1 MIECFNDVEVRSSG
15 VIMSSVFDQIK
26 KMYAMDP
33 DMAGELAIS
42 AIELVLT
49 GQISSDDAMIDMLLA
64 PAKVINDHNVQ
75 RYENRKEGSKNKK
88 IKDMKLDEIAE
99 MLKNGMKQKEIAERL
114 HISQQTVSYRMGLI
128 RTQYPELMQDRGT
141 ETAQTILPKYK
152 ENLQGN
158 SDVYQNTNN
167 FTNIQTNCLQNG
179 TPRIPDESPVQTF
192 YQNSECLPKSVQT
205 KIDIY
210 QKTKNTKNENLV
222 ILQGDESFVKSEGD
236 KDDLW
241 SKF

>member
-15 VIMSSVFDQIK
+15 VIMSSVFEQVK
-26 KMYAMDP
+26 KMYAVDP

-49 GQISSDDAMIDMLLA
+49 GQFSSDDAMIDMLLA

-99 MLKNGMKQKEIAERL
+99 MLQKGMKQKEIAERL

-141 ETAQTILPKYK
+141 ETAILPK
-152 ENLQGN
+152 NVD
-158 SDVYQNTNN
+158 SYQNTNS
-167 FTNIQTNCLQNG
+167 FTKNLQDCLQSG

-205 KIDIY
+205 KVDLY
-210 QKTKNTKNENLV
+210 QKTKSTKNENLV
-222 ILQGDESFVKSEGD
+222 ILQEADSFVKSESD

>member
-26 KMYAMDP
+26 KMHAMDP
-33 DMAGELAIS
+33 EMAGELAIS

-99 MLKNGMKQKEIAERL
+99 MLKSGMKQKEIAERL

-141 ETAQTILPKYK
+141 ETAILQT
-152 ENLQGN
+152 N
-158 SDVYQNTNN
+158 SNVYQNINS
-167 FTNIQTNCLQNG
+167 FTNVQTNSLQTG
-179 TPRIPDESPVQTF
+179 QTRIPDESPVQTF

-205 KIDIY
+205 KVDIY
-210 QKTKNTKNENLV
+210 QKTKSTKNENLV
-222 ILQGDESFVKSEGD
+222 ILQEADSFVKSEAD

>member
-1 MIECFNDVEVRSSG
+1 MIECFNDVEVRGSG

-99 MLKNGMKQKEIAERL
+99 MLQNGMKQKEIAERL

-128 RTQYPELMQDRGT
+128 RTQYPELMQNRGA

-192 YQNSECLPKSVQT
+192 YQNSECLPKSVHT
-205 KIDIY
+205 KIDVY

-222 ILQGDESFVKSEGD
+222 FLQDADLFVKSEAD

>member
-1 MIECFNDVEVRSSG
+1 MIEYFNDVEVRGSG

-33 DMAGELAIS
+33 EMAGELAIS

-49 GQISSDDAMIDMLLA
+49 GQFSSDDAMIDMLLA

-75 RYENRKEGSKNKK
+75 RYEIRKEGSKNKK

-99 MLKNGMKQKEIAERL
+99 MLKSGMKQKEIAERL
-114 HISQQTVSYRMGLI
+114 HISQQTISYRMGII
-128 RTQYPELMQDRGT
+128 RTQYPELMQDVRQ
-141 ETAQTILPKYK
+141 ETAILQT
-152 ENLQGN
+152 NVD
-158 SDVYQNTNN
+158 SYQNTNN
-167 FTNIQTNCLQNG
+167 FTNVQTSCLQNG

-192 YQNSECLPKSVQT
+192 YQNSEYLPKNVQT
-205 KIDIY
+205 KVDLY

-222 ILQGDESFVKSEGD
+222 FLQNADSFVKSEAD

>member
-15 VIMSSVFDQIK
+15 VIMSSVFDQVK

-99 MLKNGMKQKEIAERL
+99 MLQSGMKQKEIAERL

-128 RTQYPELMQDRGT
+128 RTQYPELMQQRGT
-141 ETAQTILPKYK
+141 ETAILQT
-152 ENLQGN
+152 N
-158 SDVYQNTNN
+158 SNVYQNTNS
-167 FTNIQTNCLQNG
+167 FTNVQTSCLQNG
-179 TPRIPDESPVQTF
+179 TSRISDESPVQTF

-205 KIDIY
+205 KVDVY
-210 QKTKNTKNENLV
+210 QKTKSTKNENLV
-222 ILQGDESFVKSEGD
+222 ILQEADSFVKSEAD

>member
-33 DMAGELAIS
+33 EMAGELAIS

-99 MLKNGMKQKEIAERL
+99 MLQKGMKQKEIAERL

-141 ETAQTILPKYK
+141 KTAL
-152 ENLQGN
+152 
-158 SDVYQNTNN
+158 
-167 FTNIQTNCLQNG
+167 
-179 TPRIPDESPVQTF
+179 DESPVQTF
-192 YQNSECLPKSVQT
+192 YQNSECLPKNVQT
-205 KIDIY
+205 KVDVY
-210 QKTKNTKNENLV
+210 QKTKSTKSEDLV
-222 ILQGDESFVKSEGD
+222 ILQEGDSFVKSGSD

>member
-1 MIECFNDVEVRSSG
+1 MIDHFNDVEVRGSG
-15 VIMSSVFDQIK
+15 VIMSSVFEQVK
-26 KMYAMDP
+26 KMYAVDP

-49 GQISSDDAMIDMLLA
+49 GQFSSDDAMIDMLLA

-75 RYENRKEGSKNKK
+75 RYEVRKEGSKNKK

-99 MLKNGMKQKEIAERL
+99 MLQKGMKQKEIAERL

-141 ETAQTILPKYK
+141 ETAILQT
-152 ENLQGN
+152 N
-158 SDVYQNTNN
+158 SNVYQNTNN
-167 FTNIQTNCLQNG
+167 FTNVQTNSLQNG

-205 KIDIY
+205 KVDLY
-210 QKTKNTKNENLV
+210 QKTKSTKNENLV
-222 ILQGDESFVKSEGD
+222 ILQGDDSFVKSEGD

>member
-1 MIECFNDVEVRSSG
+1 MIDHFNDVEVRGSG
-15 VIMSSVFDQIK
+15 VIMSSVFEQVK
-26 KMYAMDP
+26 KMYAVDP

-49 GQISSDDAMIDMLLA
+49 GQFSSDDAMIDMLLA

-99 MLKNGMKQKEIAERL
+99 MLKSGMKQKEIAERL

-141 ETAQTILPKYK
+141 DTAHTILPK
-152 ENLQGN
+152 NV
-158 SDVYQNTNN
+158 DVYQNTNN
-167 FTNIQTNCLQNG
+167 FTNNG
-179 TPRIPDESPVQTF
+179 A
-192 YQNSECLPKSVQT
+192 ECL
-205 KIDIY
+205 
-210 QKTKNTKNENLV
+210 
-222 ILQGDESFVKSEGD
+222 
-236 KDDLW
+236 
-241 SKF
+241 

>member
-1 MIECFNDVEVRSSG
+1 MIECFNDVEVRGSG
-15 VIMSSVFDQIK
+15 VIMSSVFDQVK

-99 MLKNGMKQKEIAERL
+99 MLQNGMKQKEIAERL

-128 RTQYPELMQDRGT
+128 RTQYPELMQQRGT
-141 ETAQTILPKYK
+141 ETAILQT
-152 ENLQGN
+152 NVD
-158 SDVYQNTNN
+158 SYQNTNN
-167 FTNIQTNCLQNG
+167 FTNVQTNSLQ
-179 TPRIPDESPVQTF
+179 RIPDESPVQTF

-205 KIDIY
+205 KVDVY
-210 QKTKNTKNENLV
+210 QKTKSTKNENLV
-222 ILQGDESFVKSEGD
+222 ILQEADSFVKSESD

>member
-15 VIMSSVFDQIK
+15 VIMSSVFDQVK

-33 DMAGELAIS
+33 EMAGELAIS

-99 MLKNGMKQKEIAERL
+99 MLQKGMKQKEIAERL

-141 ETAQTILPKYK
+141 KTA
-152 ENLQGN
+152 
-158 SDVYQNTNN
+158 
-167 FTNIQTNCLQNG
+167 
-179 TPRIPDESPVQTF
+179 IPDESPVQTF

-205 KIDIY
+205 KVDVY
-210 QKTKNTKNENLV
+210 QKTKSTKSEDLV
-222 ILQGDESFVKSEGD
+222 ILQEGDSFVKSGSD

>member
-15 VIMSSVFDQIK
+15 VIMSSVFDQVK

-99 MLKNGMKQKEIAERL
+99 MLQSGMKQKEIAERL

-128 RTQYPELMQDRGT
+128 RTQYPELMQDRGD
-141 ETAQTILPKYK
+141 ETAILQT
-152 ENLQGN
+152 NVN
-158 SDVYQNTNN
+158 SYQNTNN
-167 FTNIQTNCLQNG
+167 FTNIQTNSLQ
-179 TPRIPDESPVQTF
+179 RIPDESPVQTF
-192 YQNSECLPKSVQT
+192 YQNSESLPKSVQT
-205 KIDIY
+205 KVDLY

-222 ILQGDESFVKSEGD
+222 ILQEADLFVKSEAD

>member
-15 VIMSSVFDQIK
+15 VIMSSVFDQVK

-33 DMAGELAIS
+33 EMAGELAIS

-99 MLKNGMKQKEIAERL
+99 MLQNGMKQKEIAERL

-141 ETAQTILPKYK
+141 KTA
-152 ENLQGN
+152 
-158 SDVYQNTNN
+158 
-167 FTNIQTNCLQNG
+167 
-179 TPRIPDESPVQTF
+179 IPDESPVQTF

-205 KIDIY
+205 KVDVY
-210 QKTKNTKNENLV
+210 QKTKSTKTEDLV
-222 ILQGDESFVKSEGD
+222 IL
-236 KDDLW
+236 
-241 SKF
+241 

>member
-1 MIECFNDVEVRSSG
+1 
-15 VIMSSVFDQIK
+15 
-26 KMYAMDP
+26 
-33 DMAGELAIS
+33 
-42 AIELVLT
+42 
-49 GQISSDDAMIDMLLA
+49 MIDMLLA

-99 MLKNGMKQKEIAERL
+99 MLQNGMKQKEIAERL

-158 SDVYQNTNN
+158 LDVYQNTNN
-167 FTNIQTNCLQNG
+167 GEKMFVDRESETAAQTILPKNESLPKNLQTNS
-179 TPRIPDESPVQTF
+179 DV
-192 YQNSECLPKSVQT
+192 YQN
-205 KIDIY
+205 
-210 QKTKNTKNENLV
+210 TKNTKNEVLV
-222 ILQGDESFVKSEGD
+222 NT
-236 KDDLW
+236 
-241 SKF
+241 

>member
-1 MIECFNDVEVRSSG
+1 MIEQFNDVEVRSSG
-15 VIMSSVFDQIK
+15 IIMSSVFDQIK

-33 DMAGELAIS
+33 EMAGELAIS

-75 RYENRKEGSKNKK
+75 RYEIRKEGSKNKK

-99 MLKNGMKQKEIAERL
+99 MLKKGMKQREIAERL

-128 RTQYPELMQDRGT
+128 RTSYPELMQDRGT
-141 ETAQTILPKYK
+141 ETAQTILPK
-152 ENLQGN
+152 NV
-158 SDVYQNTNN
+158 DFYQNTNN
-167 FTNIQTNCLQNG
+167 STKILQDSLQTG
-179 TPRIPDESPVQTF
+179 ETRIPDESPVQTF

-205 KIDIY
+205 KVDLY
-210 QKTKNTKNENLV
+210 QNTKNTKSENLV
-222 ILQGDESFVKSEGD
+222 ILQEADSFVKSAVD

>member
-1 MIECFNDVEVRSSG
+1 MIEYFNDVGVRSSG
-15 VIMSSVFDQIK
+15 VIMSSVFDQIR
-26 KMYAMDP
+26 KMHAMDP
-33 DMAGELAIS
+33 EMAGELAIS

-99 MLKNGMKQKEIAERL
+99 MLKSGMKQKEIAERL

-128 RTQYPELMQDRGT
+128 RTQYPELMQDGGT
-141 ETAQTILPKYK
+141 KTAQTILPK
-152 ENLQGN
+152 N

-167 FTNIQTNCLQNG
+167 STNVQTNCLQTG
-179 TPRIPDESPVQTF
+179 ETRIPDESPVQTF

-205 KIDIY
+205 KVDLY

-222 ILQGDESFVKSEGD
+222 ILQEADSFVKSEVD

>member
-1 MIECFNDVEVRSSG
+1 MIDHFNDVEVRGSG
-15 VIMSSVFDQIK
+15 VIMSSVFEQVK
-26 KMYAMDP
+26 KMYAVDP

-49 GQISSDDAMIDMLLA
+49 GQFSSDDAMIDMLLA

-99 MLKNGMKQKEIAERL
+99 MLQKGMKQKEIAERL

-128 RTQYPELMQDRGT
+128 RTQYPELMQDRGI

-158 SDVYQNTNN
+158 SDVYQNTND
-167 FTNIQTNCLQNG
+167 FTN
-179 TPRIPDESPVQTF
+179 VQT
-192 YQNSECLPKSVQT
+192 SCL
-205 KIDIY
+205 
-210 QKTKNTKNENLV
+210 
-222 ILQGDESFVKSEGD
+222 
-236 KDDLW
+236 
-241 SKF
+241 

>member
-1 MIECFNDVEVRSSG
+1 MIDHFNDVEVRGSG
-15 VIMSSVFDQIK
+15 VIMSSVFEQVK
-26 KMYAMDP
+26 KMYAVDP

-75 RYENRKEGSKNKK
+75 RYEVRKEGSKNKK

-141 ETAQTILPKYK
+141 ETAQTILPK
-152 ENLQGN
+152 N

-167 FTNIQTNCLQNG
+167 FTNVQTNPLQ
-179 TPRIPDESPVQTF
+179 RIPDESPVQTF

-205 KIDIY
+205 KVDIY

-222 ILQGDESFVKSEGD
+222 ILQEADLFVKSED
-236 KDDLW
+236 APRKSFND
-241 SKF
+241 F

>member
-15 VIMSSVFDQIK
+15 VIMSSVFDQVK

-75 RYENRKEGSKNKK
+75 KYENRKEGSKNKK

-99 MLKNGMKQKEIAERL
+99 MLQNGMKQKEIAERL

-128 RTQYPELMQDRGT
+128 RTQYPELMQQRGT
-141 ETAQTILPKYK
+141 ETAILPK
-152 ENLQGN
+152 NL
-158 SDVYQNTNN
+158 DVYQNTNS
-167 FTNIQTNCLQNG
+167 FTNVQTTCLQNG

-205 KIDIY
+205 KVDLY

-222 ILQGDESFVKSEGD
+222 ILQEADLFVKSEAD

>member
-1 MIECFNDVEVRSSG
+1 MLYWGEVATMIECFNDVEVRSSG

-33 DMAGELAIS
+33 EMAGELAIS

-99 MLKNGMKQKEIAERL
+99 MLQNGMKQKEIAERL

-141 ETAQTILPKYK
+141 KTAM
-152 ENLQGN
+152 
-158 SDVYQNTNN
+158 
-167 FTNIQTNCLQNG
+167 
-179 TPRIPDESPVQTF
+179 PDESPVQTF

-205 KIDIY
+205 KVDVY
-210 QKTKNTKNENLV
+210 QKTKSTKSEDLV
-222 ILQGDESFVKSEGD
+222 IL
-236 KDDLW
+236 
-241 SKF
+241 

>member
-15 VIMSSVFDQIK
+15 VVMSSVFDQIK

-99 MLKNGMKQKEIAERL
+99 MLQNGMKQKEIAERL

-128 RTQYPELMQDRGT
+128 RTQYPELMQQRGT
-141 ETAQTILPKYK
+141 ETAILQT
-152 ENLQGN
+152 N
-158 SDVYQNTNN
+158 SNVYQNTNN
-167 FTNIQTNCLQNG
+167 FTNVQTTCLQ
-179 TPRIPDESPVQTF
+179 RIPDESPVQTF
-192 YQNSECLPKSVQT
+192 YQNFECLPKSVQT
-205 KIDIY
+205 KVDVY

-222 ILQGDESFVKSEGD
+222 ILQEADSFVKSEAD

>member
-1 MIECFNDVEVRSSG
+1 MIEYFNDVEVRGSG

-33 DMAGELAIS
+33 EMAGELAIS

-49 GQISSDDAMIDMLLA
+49 GQFSSDDAMIDMLLA

-75 RYENRKEGSKNKK
+75 RYEIRKEGSKNKK

-114 HISQQTVSYRMGLI
+114 HISQQTVSYRMGVI
-128 RTQYPELMQDRGT
+128 RTQYPELMQDRGA
-141 ETAQTILPKYK
+141 ETAILQT
-152 ENLQGN
+152 N
-158 SDVYQNTNN
+158 SDVYQNTNS
-167 FTNIQTNCLQNG
+167 FTNVQTTCLQNG

-205 KIDIY
+205 KVDVY

-222 ILQGDESFVKSEGD
+222 ILQEADLFVKSEAD

>member
-33 DMAGELAIS
+33 EMAGELAIS

-99 MLKNGMKQKEIAERL
+99 MLQNGMKQKEIAERL

-128 RTQYPELMQDRGT
+128 RTQYPELMQQRGT
-141 ETAQTILPKYK
+141 ETAILPK
-152 ENLQGN
+152 NL
-158 SDVYQNTNN
+158 DVYQNTNS
-167 FTNIQTNCLQNG
+167 FTNVQTNSLQNG

-205 KIDIY
+205 KVDVY

-222 ILQGDESFVKSEGD
+222 ILQEADSFVKSQVD
-236 KDDLW
+236 KDDIW
-241 SKF
+241 NKF

>member
-1 MIECFNDVEVRSSG
+1 MIDHFNDVEIRSSG
-15 VIMSSVFDQIK
+15 VIMSSVFEQVK
-26 KMYAMDP
+26 KMYAVDP

-99 MLKNGMKQKEIAERL
+99 MLKKGMKQKEIAERL

-128 RTQYPELMQDRGT
+128 RTQYPELMQHEGT
-141 ETAQTILPKYK
+141 ETAQTILPK
-152 ENLQGN
+152 NVD
-158 SDVYQNTNN
+158 SYQNTND
-167 FTNIQTNCLQNG
+167 F
-179 TPRIPDESPVQTF
+179 
-192 YQNSECLPKSVQT
+192 
-205 KIDIY
+205 
-210 QKTKNTKNENLV
+210 TKNL
-222 ILQGDESFVKSEGD
+222 
-236 KDDLW
+236 
-241 SKF
+241 